1 MDLTTHYMGLQL
13 KNPLVASAS
22 PHNADLGN
30 IRHLEDSG
38 AAAIV
43 LPSIFEEQIEAE
55 MLHRETLTAVDL
67 EHSPEASGHLPEANQ
82 REPQQYLDLIHRAVE
97 AVDIPI
103 IGSLNG
109 TTEEGWISYAKLIE
123 EAGATSLELNI
134 YFIPTD
140 ISLTGPEVEQRYLE
154 ILRAVRKAVD
164 IPIAI
169 KLNPYFSSIGQVA
182 MEFVNA
188 GADALV
194 LFNRF
199 YQPNVDLTEL
209 RLHNDLQLSKAIEIG
224 VPLLWIAVLSG
235 RIDASLA
242 ASTGVENSDEQVL
255 KYLLAGADVVM
266 TTSALLRNGPH
277 YVKELL
283 ASTVSWLSE
292 RDIESVGQIRGLL
305 SQRNFRNPDSFG
317 RANYMKILQGYEYT
331 GSGTTNLMPGPT
343 EGASTETSSPAK

>member
-1 MDLTTHYMGLQL
+1 MDLTTQYMGLQL

-22 PHNADLGN
+22 PLNADLDN
-30 IRHLEDSG
+30 IRRLEDSG

-55 MLHRETLTAVDL
+55 MRHYETLTAVGL
-67 EHSPEASGHLPEANQ
+67 ESSPEAQSYFPESDDPG
-82 REPQQYLDLIHRAVE
+82 PQQSLDLIRRAVE

-103 IGSLNG
+103 VGSLNG
-109 TTEEGWISYAKLIE
+109 TTEEGWIGYAKLIE
-123 EAGATSLELNI
+123 EAGAAGLELNI

-140 ISLTGPEVEQRYLE
+140 IYLTGRDVEQRYLD
-154 ILRAVRKAVD
+154 ILQEVRKAVG

-169 KLNPYFSSIGQVA
+169 KLSPYFSSMGQFA
-182 MEFVNA
+182 MELVSA
-188 GADALV
+188 GANALV

-199 YQPNVDLTEL
+199 YQPDIDLTKL
-209 RLHNDLQLSKAIEIG
+209 RLLNDLQLSKAIEIRL
-224 VPLLWIAVLSG
+224 PLLWIAVLSG

-242 ASTGVENSDEQVL
+242 ASTGVENWEQVL
-255 KYLLAGADVVM
+255 KYMLAGADVVM

-283 ASTVSWLSE
+283 AGTASWLSA

-305 SQRNFRNPDSFG
+305 SQRNFRNPDSLG
-317 RANYMKILQGYEYT
+317 RANYMKILQGYDT
-331 GSGTTNLMPGPT
+331 LQP
-343 EGASTETSSPAK
+343 ASRI

>member
-22 PHNADLGN
+22 PPSADLGN
-30 IRHLEDSG
+30 IRHLEDAG

-43 LPSIFEEQIEAE
+43 LPSIFEEHIEAD
-55 MLHRETLTAVDL
+55 MLHETPTAVGL
-67 EHSPEASGHLPEANQ
+67 ENSPAARGYIPESNQ
-82 REPQQYLDLIHRAVE
+82 REPQQYLDLIRRAVE

-109 TTEEGWISYAKLIE
+109 TTEEGWISYAKMIE
-123 EAGATSLELNI
+123 DAGATSLELNI

-140 ISLTGPEVEQRYLE
+140 ISLTGRDVEQRYLE

-169 KLNPYFSSIGQVA
+169 KLGPNFSSMGQVA

-188 GADALV
+188 GADGLV

-199 YQPNVDLTEL
+199 YQPNIDLAEL

-224 VPLLWIAVLSG
+224 LPLLWIAVLSG

-242 ASTGVENSDEQVL
+242 ASTGVENSEQVL

-283 ASTVSWLSE
+283 AGAVSWLSA
-292 RDIESVGQIRGLL
+292 RDVESVGQIRGLL

-317 RANYMKILQGYEYT
+317 RANYIKILQDYEYRSET
-331 GSGTTNLMPGPT
+331 GNLMPGRT
-343 EGASTETSSPAK
+343 KGAS

>member
-22 PHNADLGN
+22 PLSADLGN
-30 IRHLEDSG
+30 IRHLEDAG

-43 LPSIFEEQIEAE
+43 LPSIFEEQIEAD
-55 MLHRETLTAVDL
+55 MLRETLTAVGL
-67 EHSPEASGHLPEANQ
+67 ENSAAAQSNQ
-82 REPQQYLDLIHRAVE
+82 REPQQYLDLIRRAVE

-109 TTEEGWISYAKLIE
+109 TTEEGWISYAKMIE

-140 ISLTGPEVEQRYLE
+140 ISLTGRDVEQRYLE

-169 KLNPYFSSIGQVA
+169 KFGPNFSSMGQVA

-199 YQPNVDLTEL
+199 YQPDIDLTEL

-224 VPLLWIAVLSG
+224 LPLLWIAVLSG

-242 ASTGVENSDEQVL
+242 ASTGVENSEQVL

-283 ASTVSWLSE
+283 AGTVSWLSA
-292 RDIESVGQIRGLL
+292 RDLESVGQIRGLL

-331 GSGTTNLMPGPT
+331 GSGTGN
-343 EGASTETSSPAK
+343 